1 LERSKDFSLNSY
13 IGKNDI
19 MASTIKIKRSSVPS
33 KVPTTS
39 DIATGEL
46 AINTKDRKIYSSNG
60 TSVFSFTSDYL
71 QVANANALI
80 SAGGATWAALTSTN
94 TAIRLL
100 VSDRL
105 QVANA
110 ASIYATQISPTTSG
124 VLAHTGR
131 ATISTN
137 LIVSGNTVIGKLVA
151 NGSLGTAGYALKTN
165 GTTVYWDSVGG
176 GGGSTTQYLQVANA
190 VAIYQTKAVERAA
203 LANTNLAITNVNTG
217 LTSTNTAI
225 RLLVSDRLQVAN
237 ASTLYVTKSNPAT
250 SGLLAHTGR
259 ATISTN
265 LGVTGN
271 TSIGGSLVVT
281 GDLTINGTTT
291 TLNSTTVSVDDI
303 NIILGDTAS
312 PTNASADGGGITLKG
327 ATDKTFNWVNATNAW
342 TSSENLNLASGK
354 SMYLNGTDF
363 QATYAANSYVKSTL
377 ANTNTYIATKLS
389 SSNPTTSGLLAHTGR
404 ATISTNL
411 TVSGNTS
418 ITGVTT
424 LGNGAILGTPASGN
438 LSTCT
443 ADGTDQVGFKNIP
456 QNSQSAD
463 YTCVLADAGKHIFHP
478 SADANAR
485 TFTIPANS
493 SVAYPIGTAITFVN
507 MTAAVVTIA
516 ITTDTMYLSSAGT
529 TGSRSLAQ
537 YGSAT
542 ALKLT
547 TTTWLI
553 SGSGLT

>member
-1 LERSKDFSLNSY
+1 
-13 IGKNDI
+13 

-71 QVANANALI
+71 QVANATALI

-137 LIVSGNTVIGKLVA
+137 LTVSGNNVIGKLVA

-165 GTTVYWDSVGG
+165 GTTVYWDAVGG

-203 LANTNLAITNVNTG
+203 LANTNLAITNVKTG
-217 LTSTNTAI
+217 LTTTNTAI

-237 ASTLYVTKSNPAT
+237 AVSTFQTKAVE
-250 SGLLAHTGR
+250 R
-259 ATISTN
+259 A
-265 LGVTGN
+265 
-271 TSIGGSLVVT
+271 
-281 GDLTINGTTT
+281 
-291 TLNSTTVSVDDI
+291 
-303 NIILGDTAS
+303 A
-312 PTNASADGGGITLKG
+312 
-327 ATDKTFNWVNATNAW
+327 
-342 TSSENLNLASGK
+342 
-354 SMYLNGTDF
+354 
-363 QATYAANSYVKSTL
+363 L
-377 ANTNTYIATKLS
+377 ANTNLAITNVKTGLTTTNTSIRTLVSDRLQVANAVSTFQTKAVERAALANTNLAIINVKTGLTSTNTAIRALDTAKLS
-389 SSNPTTSGLLAHTGR
+389 VANAVSIYVTKSNPTTSGLLAHTGR

-411 TVSGNTS
+411 TVSGNSSLGTIINTRFNS
-418 ITGVTT
+418 RVNSAADYSGTLTPNSDSYDMYAATGLTQATTIAAPTGTPVDGQRLMFRLLDNGTARALTWNATYTVMGVT
-424 LGNGAILGTPASGN
+424 LP
-438 LSTCT
+438 
-443 ADGTDQVGFKNIP
+443 
-456 QNSQSAD
+456 
-463 YTCVLADAGKHIFHP
+463 
-478 SADANAR
+478 
-485 TFTIPANS
+485 
-493 SVAYPIGTAITFVN
+493 
-507 MTAAVVTIA
+507 
-516 ITTDTMYLSSAGT
+516 
-529 TGSRSLAQ
+529 
-537 YGSAT
+537 
-542 ALKLT
+542 T
-547 TTTWLI
+547 TTTASKTSYIGCVYNSNNTRWDVI
-553 SGSGLT
+553 AAGTQA